1 MARDDLLSVSA
12 IPPAC
17 ATRLAKH
24 LNLCSLQAIRRS
36 LDRDDPSAQRPSGEE
51 PGDMPIARTSP
62 QRDVAVVS

>member
-12 IPPAC
+12 IPPAF

-36 LDRDDPSAQRPSGEE
+36 LDQDDPSAQRSSCE
-51 PGDMPIARTSP
+51 
-62 QRDVAVVS
+62 